1 MKTLY
6 RKFIIATLLILGISI
21 LIAFILANWVYMT
34 STRERIDSQNV
45 KVAEEVASSLEQMHS
60 TSHLSFTA
68 YLDSISKLG
77 YQIYVL
83 SENGEEFDFGEPF
96 SKKNLPD
103 EALKVVEEKEIY
115 HGMDNSRS
123 PWMMMSHFSNQL
135 DNTVGVPFTIGDVD
149 YGLYLRPNN
158 KLLFS
163 DVHVIFAWFFVAVSI
178 VSISGVI
185 WFAKHLIQPITKLTE
200 ATREITRENFNYALD
215 IHRSDE
221 IGQLAESFSMM
232 QVQLQHNDE
241 ARKSFINNV
250 SHDFQSPLMNIQGYA
265 ELLKTQALDDEHL
278 EYVEIID
285 QESKRLSNLTK
296 QLLLLTSL
304 DQKSYPMKRE
314 VTRIDTQIKE
324 TVRRHQWRLE
334 EKEIEISY
342 HLPPSPILADP
353 ELLMTVWDN
362 LLTNGIKYNQPGGS
376 IFIQIS
382 VNDDFVAVT
391 FKDTGIGMNQEQA
404 SKIFERFYR
413 VDAAR
418 KKDGTGLGLS
428 IVKHIIELHNGKIEV
443 ESEIQKGTTFTIKL
457 PIEKQ
462 TEE

>member
-21 LIAFILANWVYMT
+21 VIAFILANWVYMT
-34 STRERIDSQNV
+34 STKERIDSQNV

-60 TSHLSFTA
+60 TSHLSFTG

-83 SENGEEFDFGEPF
+83 SESGEEFEFGEPF
-96 SKKNLPD
+96 SKKNLPA
-103 EALKVVEEKEIY
+103 EAKRVIEQKKIY
-115 HGMDNSRS
+115 HGMDSSAS
-123 PWMMMSHFSNQL
+123 PWMMSHFSNQL
-135 DNTVGVPFTIGDVD
+135 GNTVGVPFTIGEED

-178 VSISGVI
+178 VSITGVI

-200 ATREITRENFNYALD
+200 ATREITRENFNFPLN
-215 IHRSDE
+215 IHRKDE
-221 IGQLAESFSMM
+221 IGQLAESFSTM

-265 ELLKTQALDDEHL
+265 ELLKTQALDDEHR

-304 DQKSYPMKRE
+304 DQKSYPMKRGI
-314 VTRIDTQIKE
+314 TRIDTQIKE

-342 HLPPSPILADP
+342 HLPPATILADP

-362 LLTNGIKYNQPGGS
+362 LLTNAIKYNQPEGS
-376 IFIQIS
+376 IFIQLAQTDEAI
-382 VNDDFVAVT
+382 NIT
-391 FKDTGIGMNQEQA
+391 FKDSGIGMSLDQA

-443 ESEIQKGTTFTIKL
+443 ESELQKGTTFTIKL

>member
-21 LIAFILANWVYMT
+21 VIAFILANWVYMT
-34 STRERIDSQNV
+34 STRERIDLQNV

-60 TSHLSFTA
+60 TTHISFTG

-77 YQIYVL
+77 YQLYVV
-83 SENGEEFDFGEPF
+83 SESGEEFFFGEPF
-96 SKKNLPD
+96 SKKNLPN
-103 EALKVVEEKEIY
+103 EALKVVEDKKIY
-115 HGMDNSRS
+115 HGMDNSTS

-135 DNTVGVPFTIGDVD
+135 DNTVGVPFTIGDEN

-178 VSISGVI
+178 VSITGVI

-200 ATREITRENFNYALD
+200 ATREITRENFNYPLN

-221 IGQLAESFSMM
+221 IGQLAESFSRM

-265 ELLKTQALDDEHL
+265 ELLKTQALDEEHL
-278 EYVEIID
+278 EYVDIID

-304 DQKSYPMKRE
+304 DQKSYPMKLG
-314 VTRIDTQIKE
+314 VTRIDTQIKD

-342 HLPPSPILADP
+342 HLPPVSILADP

-362 LLTNGIKYNQPGGS
+362 LLTNGIKYNQSGGS
-376 IFIQIS
+376 IFIQITR
-382 VNDDFVAVT
+382 NDDFATVT
-391 FKDTGIGMNQEQA
+391 FKDTGIGMNEEQA

>member
-6 RKFIIATLLILGISI
+6 RKFINATLLILGISI

-60 TSHLSFTA
+60 TTHLSFTA

-103 EALKVVEEKEIY
+103 EAMKVIEDQEIY
-115 HGMDNSRS
+115 HGMDHSPS
-123 PWMMMSHFSNQL
+123 PWLMMSHFSNQL
-135 DNTVGVPFTIGDVD
+135 DNTVGVPFTIGDQD

-200 ATREITRENFNYALD
+200 ATREITRENFNFPLN
-215 IHRSDE
+215 IHRKDE
-221 IGQLAESFSMM
+221 IGQLAESFSIM
-232 QVQLQHNDE
+232 QTQLQHNDE

-265 ELLKTQALDDEHL
+265 ELLKTQEMDDEHR

-304 DQKSYPMKRE
+304 DQKSYPMKRAITK
-314 VTRIDTQIKE
+314 VGTQIKE
-324 TVRRHQWRLE
+324 TIRRHQWRME

-342 HLPPSPILADP
+342 HLPSAPILADP

-362 LLTNGIKYNQPGGS
+362 LLTNAIKYNQNEGS
-376 IFIQIS
+376 IFIQIAQS
-382 VNDDFVAVT
+382 DQFTIVT
-391 FKDTGIGMNQEQA
+391 FRDTGIGMSEEQA

-428 IVKHIIELHNGKIEV
+428 IVKHIIELHNGTIEA

-457 PIEKQ
+457 PIDKQ
-462 TEE
+462 MEE

>member
-34 STRERIDSQNV
+34 STRERIDLQNV

-60 TSHLSFTA
+60 TTHFSFTA

-77 YQIYVL
+77 YQLYVL
-83 SENGEEFDFGEPF
+83 SESGEEFFFGEPF

-103 EALKVVEEKEIY
+103 EAIKVVDDKEIY
-115 HGMDNSRS
+115 HGMDNSNS
-123 PWMMMSHFSNQL
+123 PRMMMSHFSNQL
-135 DNTVGVPFTIGDVD
+135 DNTVGVPFTIGDED

-163 DVHVIFAWFFVAVSI
+163 DVHVIFAWFFVAISI
-178 VSISGVI
+178 VSIGGVI

-200 ATREITRENFNYALD
+200 ATREITRENFNYPLN

-221 IGQLAESFSMM
+221 IGQLAESFSRM

-265 ELLKTQALDDEHL
+265 ELLKTQALDEEHL
-278 EYVEIID
+278 EYVGIID

-304 DQKSYPMKRE
+304 DQKSYPMKLG
-314 VTRIDTQIKE
+314 VTRIDTQIKD

-342 HLPPSPILADP
+342 HLPHVSILADP

-362 LLTNGIKYNQPGGS
+362 MLTNAIKYNQSGGS
-376 IFIQIS
+376 IFIQITGR
-382 VNDDFVAVT
+382 DDSATVT
-391 FKDTGIGMNQEQA
+391 FKDTGIGMNKEQT

>member
-21 LIAFILANWVYMT
+21 VIAFILANWVYMT
-34 STRERIDSQNV
+34 STRERIDAQNV
-45 KVAEEVASSLEQMHS
+45 KVAKEVTSSLEQMHS
-60 TSHLSFTA
+60 TSHLSFKA

-83 SENGEEFDFGEPF
+83 SETGEEFEFGEPF

-103 EALKVVEEKEIY
+103 EAMKVVEQKEIY
-115 HGMDNSRS
+115 HGMDSSRS

-135 DNTVGVPFTIGDVD
+135 GNTVGVPFTIGDED

-178 VSISGVI
+178 VSITGVI

-200 ATREITRENFNYALD
+200 ATREITRENFNFPLN
-215 IHRSDE
+215 IHRKDE
-221 IGQLAESFSMM
+221 IGQLAESFSTM

-265 ELLKTQALDDEHL
+265 ELLKTQALDDEHR

-304 DQKSYPMKRE
+304 DQKSYPMKRGM
-314 VTRIDTQIKE
+314 TRIDTQIKE

-342 HLPPSPILADP
+342 HLPPAPILADA

-376 IFIQIS
+376 IFIKIAQTDGATII
-382 VNDDFVAVT
+382 T
-391 FKDTGIGMNQEQA
+391 FKDTGIGMSKEQA
-404 SKIFERFYR
+404 SKAFERFYR

-443 ESEIQKGTTFTIKL
+443 ESEIQKGTAFTIKL

>member
-21 LIAFILANWVYMT
+21 VIAFILANWVYMT

-45 KVAEEVASSLEQMHS
+45 KVAEEVASRLEQMHS
-60 TSHLSFTA
+60 TTHLSFTG

-83 SENGEEFDFGEPF
+83 SESGEEFEFGEPF
-96 SKKNLPD
+96 SKKNLPA
-103 EALKVVEEKEIY
+103 EAMKVVEHKKIY
-115 HGMDNSRS
+115 HGMDSSGS
-123 PWMMMSHFSNQL
+123 PWMMSHFSNQL
-135 DNTVGVPFTIGDVD
+135 GNTVGVPFTIGEED

-178 VSISGVI
+178 VSITGVI

-200 ATREITRENFNYALD
+200 ATREITRENFNFPLN
-215 IHRSDE
+215 IRRKDE
-221 IGQLAESFSMM
+221 IGQLAESFSTM

-265 ELLKTQALDDEHL
+265 ELLKTQALDDEHR

-304 DQKSYPMKRE
+304 DQKSYPMKRGM
-314 VTRIDTQIKE
+314 TRIDTQIKE

-342 HLPPSPILADP
+342 HLPPAPILADP

-362 LLTNGIKYNQPGGS
+362 LLTNAIKYNQPGGS
-376 IFIQIS
+376 IFIQLAQTDGAI
-382 VNDDFVAVT
+382 NIT
-391 FKDTGIGMNQEQA
+391 FKDTGIGMNRDQA
-404 SKIFERFYR
+404 MKIFERFYR

>member
-6 RKFIIATLLILGISI
+6 RKFINATLLILGISI
-21 LIAFILANWVYMT
+21 MIAFVLANWVYMT
-34 STRERIDSQNV
+34 STRERIDQQNV
-45 KVAEEVASSLEQMHS
+45 KIAEEVASSLEQMHS
-60 TSHLSFTA
+60 TTHLSFKA
-68 YLDSISKLG
+68 YLDSISKVG

-83 SENGEEFDFGEPF
+83 SENGEEFFFGEDF

-103 EALKVVEEKEIY
+103 EAMKVIDGKEVY
-115 HGMDNSRS
+115 HGMDNSHS
-123 PWMMMSHFSNQL
+123 PWMMMSHFSNEL
-135 DNTVGVPFTIGDVD
+135 DNTVGVPFTIDDQD

-158 KLLFS
+158 KMLFS
-163 DVHVIFAWFFVAVSI
+163 DVHVIFAWFFVAISI

-200 ATREITRENFNYALD
+200 ATREITRENFNFPLN
-215 IHRSDE
+215 IHRKDE
-221 IGQLAESFSMM
+221 IGQLAESFSIM
-232 QVQLQHNDE
+232 QTQLQHNDE

-265 ELLKTQALDDEHL
+265 ELLKTQELDEEHQ

-304 DQKSYPMKRE
+304 DQKSYPMKLS

-342 HLPPSPILADP
+342 HLPPAPILADP

-362 LLTNGIKYNQPGGS
+362 LLTNAIKYNQTGGS
-376 IFIQIS
+376 IYIQINLS
-382 VNDDFVAVT
+382 EQYTIIT
-391 FKDTGIGMNQEQA
+391 FKDTGIGMNEKQA
-404 SKIFERFYR
+404 SKVFERFYR

-428 IVKHIIELHNGKIEV
+428 IVKHIIELHNGNIEV
-443 ESEIQKGTTFTIKL
+443 ESEIQSGTTFTLKL

-462 TEE
+462 LEE

>member
-6 RKFIIATLLILGISI
+6 RKFIIATILILGISI
-21 LIAFILANWVYMT
+21 VIAFILANWVYMT
-34 STRERIDSQNV
+34 STRQRIDEQNV
-45 KVAEEVASSLEQMHS
+45 KIAKEVTSSLEQMHS

-83 SENGEEFDFGEPF
+83 SETGEEFFFGEAF
-96 SKKNLPD
+96 SKKNLPAKAMD
-103 EALKVVEEKEIY
+103 VIEEKEVY
-115 HGMDNSRS
+115 HGMDKTSS

-135 DNTVGVPFTIGDVD
+135 DNTVGVPFTIGDED

-158 KLLFS
+158 KMLFS

-200 ATREITRENFNYALD
+200 ATREITRENFNFPLN

-221 IGQLAESFSMM
+221 IGQLAESFSRM
-232 QVQLQHNDE
+232 QIQLQHNDE

-265 ELLKTQALDDEHL
+265 ELLKTQELDEEHR

-304 DQKSYPMKRE
+304 DQKSYPMKLSS
-314 VTRIDTQIKE
+314 VRIDTQIKE

-342 HLPPSPILADP
+342 HLPPAPILADP

-362 LLTNGIKYNQPGGS
+362 MLTNAIKYNRAGGS
-376 IFIQIS
+376 IFIQITETY
-382 VNDDFVAVT
+382 NWINIT
-391 FKDTGIGMNQEQA
+391 FADTGIGMNEEQA

-428 IVKHIIELHNGKIEV
+428 IVKHIIELHNGNIEV
-443 ESEIQKGTTFTIKL
+443 ESEKDSGTTFTLKL
-457 PIEKQ
+457 PREKQ

>member
-1 MKTLY
+1 MY

-21 LIAFILANWVYMT
+21 VIAFILANWVYMT
-34 STRERIDSQNV
+34 STKERIDSQNV

-60 TSHLSFTA
+60 TSHLSFTG

-83 SENGEEFDFGEPF
+83 SESGEEFEFGEPF
-96 SKKNLPD
+96 SKKNLPA
-103 EALKVVEEKEIY
+103 EAKRVIEQKKIY
-115 HGMDNSRS
+115 HGMDSSAS
-123 PWMMMSHFSNQL
+123 PWMMSHFSNQL
-135 DNTVGVPFTIGDVD
+135 GNTVGVPFTIGEED

-178 VSISGVI
+178 VSITGVI

-200 ATREITRENFNYALD
+200 ATREITRENFNFPLN
-215 IHRSDE
+215 IHRKDE
-221 IGQLAESFSMM
+221 IGQLAESFSTM

-265 ELLKTQALDDEHL
+265 ELLKTQALDDEHR

-304 DQKSYPMKRE
+304 DQKSYPMKRGI
-314 VTRIDTQIKE
+314 TRIDTQIKE

-342 HLPPSPILADP
+342 HLPPATILADP

-362 LLTNGIKYNQPGGS
+362 LLTNAIKYNQPEGS
-376 IFIQIS
+376 IFIQLAQTDEAI
-382 VNDDFVAVT
+382 NIT
-391 FKDTGIGMNQEQA
+391 FKDSGIGMSLDQA

-443 ESEIQKGTTFTIKL
+443 ESELQKGTTFTIKL

>member
-21 LIAFILANWVYMT
+21 VIAFILANWVYMT
-34 STRERIDSQNV
+34 STKQRIDRQNV
-45 KVAEEVASSLEQMHS
+45 VIAEEIASSLEQMHS
-60 TSHLSFTA
+60 TSHLSFKA
-68 YLDSISKLG
+68 YLDSVSKLG

-83 SENGEEFDFGEPF
+83 SDSGEEFFFGEPF
-96 SKKNLPD
+96 SKKNLPP
-103 EALKVVEEKEIY
+103 EAMKVIEQKEVY
-115 HGMDNSRS
+115 HGMDDSRS
-123 PWMMMSHFSNQL
+123 RWLMMSHFSNQL
-135 DNTVGVPFTIGDVD
+135 DNTVGVPFTIGDEN

-163 DVHVIFAWFFVAVSI
+163 DVHVIFAWFFVAISI

-200 ATREITRENFNYALD
+200 ATREITRENFNFPLN
-215 IHRSDE
+215 IHRKDE
-221 IGQLAESFSMM
+221 IGQLAESFGIM
-232 QVQLQHNDE
+232 QTQLQHNDE

-265 ELLKTQALDDEHL
+265 ELLKTQDLDDEHR

-304 DQKSYPMKRE
+304 DQKSYPMKRAI
-314 VTRIDTQIKE
+314 TRIDTQIKE

-342 HLPPSPILADP
+342 HLSPAPILADP

-362 LLTNGIKYNQPGGS
+362 LLTNAIKYNQAGGS
-376 IFIQIS
+376 IFIQIMHRDQFT
-382 VNDDFVAVT
+382 VIT
-391 FKDTGIGMNQEQA
+391 FEDTGIGMNEEQA

-428 IVKHIIELHNGKIEV
+428 IVKHIIELHNGSIEV
-443 ESEIQKGTTFTIKL
+443 ESEIQSGTTFTIKL
-457 PIEKQ
+457 PKDKQ

>member
-21 LIAFILANWVYMT
+21 IIAFILANWVYMT
-34 STRERIDSQNV
+34 STKGRIDRQNV
-45 KVAEEVASSLEQMHS
+45 IIAEEMASSLQQMHS
-60 TSHLSFTA
+60 TSHVSFVA
-68 YLDSISKLG
+68 YLDSVSKLG

-83 SENGEEFDFGEPF
+83 SESGEEFFFGEPF
-96 SKKNLPD
+96 SKKNLPP
-103 EALKVVEEKEIY
+103 EAMSVIKDKEIY
-115 HGMDNSRS
+115 HGMDLSNAG
-123 PWMMMSHFSNQL
+123 WMMMSHFSNQL
-135 DNTVGVPFTIGDVD
+135 DNTVGVPFTIADENF
-149 YGLYLRPNN
+149 GLYLRPNN

-185 WFAKHLIQPITKLTE
+185 WFAKHLIKPITKLTE
-200 ATREITRENFNYALD
+200 ATREITRENFNFPLNIY
-215 IHRSDE
+215 RKDE
-221 IGQLAESFSMM
+221 IGQLAESFGIM
-232 QVQLQHNDE
+232 QTQLQHNDE

-265 ELLKTQALDDEHL
+265 ELLKTQKLDEEHL

-304 DQKSYPMKRE
+304 DQKSYPMKLG

-342 HLPPSPILADP
+342 QLPPSPIQADP

-362 LLTNGIKYNQPGGS
+362 LLTNAIKYNQNGGS
-376 IFIQIS
+376 IFIKITQ
-382 VNDDFVAVT
+382 NDDYTAII
-391 FKDTGIGMNQEQA
+391 FKDTGIGMTEEQA
-404 SKIFERFYR
+404 SKVFERFYR

-428 IVKHIIELHNGKIEV
+428 IVKHIIELHDGTIEV
-443 ESEIQKGTTFTIKL
+443 ESEIQMGTSFTIKL

>member
-1 MKTLY
+1 MRTLY
-6 RKFIIATLLILGISI
+6 RKFITATLLILGISI
-21 LIAFILANWVYMT
+21 LIAFILANVVYMN
-34 STRERIDSQNV
+34 STRGKIDQQNV
-45 KVAEEVASSLEQMHS
+45 AIAQEVASSLEQMHS
-60 TSHLSFTA
+60 TTHLSFEA
-68 YLDSISKLG
+68 YLDSVSKLG

-96 SKKNLPD
+96 SKKNLPV
-103 EALKVVEEKEIY
+103 EALNVIEEKEVY
-115 HGMDNSRS
+115 HGMDHSPS
-123 PWMMMSHFSNQL
+123 PWLMMSHFSNQL
-135 DNTVGVPFTIGDVD
+135 DNTVGVPFTIGDQD
-149 YGLYLRPNN
+149 FGLYLRPNN
-158 KLLFS
+158 KMLFS

-178 VSISGVI
+178 VSVSGVI
-185 WFAKHLIQPITKLTE
+185 WFAKHLIKPITKLTE
-200 ATREITRENFNYALD
+200 ATREITRENFTFPLN
-215 IHRSDE
+215 IRRKDE
-221 IGQLAESFSMM
+221 IGQLAESFSIM
-232 QVQLQHNDE
+232 QTQLQHNDE

-265 ELLKTQALDDEHL
+265 ELLKTQQLDDEHR

-304 DQKSYPMKRE
+304 DQKSYPMKLSVIR
-314 VTRIDTQIKE
+314 VDSQIKD

-342 HLPPSPILADP
+342 HLPPAPILADP

-362 LLTNGIKYNQPGGS
+362 LLTNAIKYNQADGS
-376 IFIQIS
+376 IFIQLTQ
-382 VNDDFVAVT
+382 NDGWVT
-391 FKDTGIGMNQEQA
+391 ITFSDTGIGMNAEQA
-404 SKIFERFYR
+404 SKAFERFYR

-428 IVKHIIELHNGKIEV
+428 IVKHIIELHNGTIEV